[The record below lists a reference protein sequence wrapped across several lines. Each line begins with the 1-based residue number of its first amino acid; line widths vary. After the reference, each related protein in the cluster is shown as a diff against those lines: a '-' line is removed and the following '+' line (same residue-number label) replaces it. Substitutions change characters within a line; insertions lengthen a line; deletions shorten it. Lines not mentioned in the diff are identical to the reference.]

1 MNDSNFCKMIRMKR
15 TLCRKYKLAR
25 NGITESGK
33 AFDRLD
39 EAAPADLKTEW
50 LARERIAQ
58 SSRMNDPAAMDEYE
72 INIKKGTSTSIVSI
86 EVKINDALSTEQKGD
101 RA

>member
-1 MNDSNFCKMIRMKR
+1 
-15 TLCRKYKLAR
+15 
-25 NGITESGK
+25 
-33 AFDRLD
+33 
-39 EAAPADLKTEW
+39 

-58 SSRMNDPAAMDEYE
+58 LSRMNDPAAMDEYE
-72 INIKKGTSTSIVSI
+72 INIKKGMSTSIVSI

>member
-1 MNDSNFCKMIRMKR
+1 
-15 TLCRKYKLAR
+15 L
-25 NGITESGK
+25 ESGK

-39 EAAPADLKTEW
+39 EAAPPDLKTKW

-58 SSRMNDPAAMDEYE
+58 SSRMNDPVVMDEYE

-86 EVKINDALSTEQKGD
+86 EVNINIALSTEQKGD